1 MTGDGFYGDD
11 SGQQLWIGARMM
23 ELAGRLSSSGQ
34 EAARVKRMEMMDQ
47 VRWYQEKRGLTVD
60 GIAGAMTIIQM
71 NNDLAENI
79 PRLVSPASSRSG

>member
-1 MTGDGFYGDD
+1 M
-11 SGQQLWIGARMM
+11 
-23 ELAGRLSSSGQ
+23 
-34 EAARVKRMEMMDQ
+34 KRMEMTDQ

-79 PRLVSPASSRSG
+79 PRLVSSVMARSG